1 MTATAPSGRL
11 SRIFLTTVVLP
22 EPVPPAIPMISI
34 TWYINLKL
42 LFDVRC
48 SALLLTGDGD
58 AWKKNRQLV
67 GTSSNMRCIG
77 WHAVP
82 RNSSSRSSCSPYS
95 CAKINK
101 SLGFLSVIF
110 GK

>member
-42 LFDVRC
+42 LFDARC
-48 SALLLTGDGD
+48 IVLRLTGDGD
-58 AWKKNRQLV
+58 AWKKIRIVGGDIEQYEVHRVACGATGLFIALV
-67 GTSSNMRCIG
+67 VFPLFLC
-77 WHAVP
+77 
-82 RNSSSRSSCSPYS
+82 
-95 CAKINK
+95 KNK
-101 SLGFLSVIF
+101 
-110 GK
+110 